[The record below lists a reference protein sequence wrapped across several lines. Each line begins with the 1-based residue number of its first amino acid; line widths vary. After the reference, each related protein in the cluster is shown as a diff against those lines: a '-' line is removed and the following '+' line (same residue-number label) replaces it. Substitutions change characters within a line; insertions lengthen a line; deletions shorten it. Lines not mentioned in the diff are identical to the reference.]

1 MDRPDDRLI
10 DSHHPIHDLFRRRW
24 SPRAFD
30 TERPVEPAKLRSC
43 FEAARWAP
51 SSNNEQPWSF
61 IVATKNRPDE
71 YARALSCLVERNQLW
86 ARHAPVLVIGV
97 ASLAFSRNR
106 QRNRH
111 AMYDLGA
118 AVAFLTV
125 EATAQGL
132 SLHQMAGFL
141 PDKARETYSIPESA
155 EPVVEI
161 ALGYRGHPDSLPE
174 DFRQRE
180 LTPTMRKPIT
190 EFVFEGK
197 WGQPAGWA
205 NG

>member
-1 MDRPDDRLI
+1 MDRLI
-10 DSHHPIHDLFRRRW
+10 DPHHPIHDLFRRRW

-30 TERPVEPAKLRSC
+30 PDRPVEPAKLRSC

-51 SSNNEQPWSF
+51 SSNNEQPWAF
-61 IVATKNRPDE
+61 IVATKDRPDE
-71 YARALSCLVERNQLW
+71 FAKALSCLVERNQSW
-86 ARHAPVLVIGV
+86 ARHAPVLIIGV
-97 ASLAFSRNR
+97 ASLAFSRNGK
-106 QRNRH
+106 RNTH
-111 AMYDLGA
+111 ALYDLGA

-141 PDKARETYSIPESA
+141 PDKAREAYSIPESA

-174 DFRQRE
+174 DLRQRE
-180 LTPTMRKPIT
+180 LTPATRKPIT
-190 EFVFEGK
+190 EFVFEGQ
-197 WGQPAGWA
+197 WGREAHWSRG
-205 NG
+205 